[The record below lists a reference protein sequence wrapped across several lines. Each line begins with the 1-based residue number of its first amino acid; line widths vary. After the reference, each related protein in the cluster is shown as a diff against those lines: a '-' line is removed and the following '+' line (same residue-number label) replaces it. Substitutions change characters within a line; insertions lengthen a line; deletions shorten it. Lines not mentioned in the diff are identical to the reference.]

1 MKHQVRGRNAP
12 RRATPRRRCGDGE
25 NLRGGRAPGL
35 DAGGI
40 AQCIRLVSALPAEAG
55 LGAAEVA
62 VGRGREVHR
71 AQQVEHL
78 YDALGTQ
85 VKMFDHEFG
94 DLRIRNYTGAEG
106 VDVYRNRFGDADGVG
121 DLDRLYDALGTQVK
135 MFDHEFG
142 DLRIRNYTGAE
153 GVDVYRNRFGDAD
166 GVGDLD
172 LATRSQP
179 GGDDILG
186 DVAPGISGRAVDL
199 GRVLAGEGAAAVT
212 GHAAVGV
219 DNDLAAGQAGV
230 THRAADLERAGRV
243 DEILGVL
250 AEPFLGQHRFHDF
263 LDHGLLE
270 GVVLDARCMLGR
282 EHDRVDAGRL
292 VVHVFHGDLRLGV
305 RAQPIEFAFTQIGLA
320 LHQAMRQRDRHG
332 HEHVGLAGGIA
343 EHQALVAGALLEIE
357 ALALVHAGGDIG
369 RLAADGGQH
378 RAAVRAEAHLVGV
391 TDVAHHVAR
400 HLVEIHVG
408 LGRDLAREHHQVVL
422 DQRLARHAR
431 GLVLRQDG
439 VQHGV
444 RDLVTDLVRMT
455 FRYRFRG
462 KKKTVRH
469 KKQPRSG

>member
-1 MKHQVRGRNAP
+1 MILRPVRPASPTGPPISNAP
-12 RRATPRRRCGDGE
+12 V
-25 NLRGGRAPGL
+25 GL
-35 DAGGI
+35 MKY
-40 AQCIRLVSALPAEAG
+40 LVSLQSHSLGSTGFTISSITASLRVSYLTPGACWVESTTASMPAG
-55 LGAAEVA
+55 WLFTYFTV
-62 VGRGREVHR
+62 
-71 AQQVEHL
+71 
-78 YDALGTQ
+78 TC
-85 VKMFDHEFG
+85 
-94 DLRIRNYTGAEG
+94 
-106 VDVYRNRFGDADGVG
+106 
-121 DLDRLYDALGTQVK
+121 
-135 MFDHEFG
+135 
-142 DLRIRNYTGAE
+142 
-153 GVDVYRNRFGDAD
+153 
-166 GVGDLD
+166 D
-172 LATRSQP
+172 LASGRSQ
-179 GGDDILG
+179 L
-186 DVAPGISGRAVDL
+186 S
-199 GRVLAGEGAAAVT
+199 
-212 GHAAVGV
+212 
-219 DNDLAAGQAGV
+219 
-230 THRAADLERAGRV
+230 
-243 DEILGVL
+243 
-250 AEPFLGQHRFHDF
+250 
-263 LDHGLLE
+263 LL
-270 GVVLDARCMLGR
+270 LRKSAW
-282 EHDRVDAGRL
+282 
-292 VVHVFHGDLRLGV
+292 LRLGV

-400 HLVEIHVG
+400 HLVEIHAC